1 MADRLVGIAAS
12 GSDYTTYA
20 LAIAGEA
27 DFQAGEDNIVF
38 QRLDNVRET
47 GQVDVTGFT
56 TSSSHRV
63 ILECTRDV
71 QHDGTRGSGA
81 GIVGTTDWTGQLLIG
96 ISYVTIRY
104 LTLGNNSSNSSYAC
118 LFTSASNIIFD
129 SCLIYG
135 AVNGLYLYTSPN
147 YMINCIVYGGS
158 GFAVRMSTDGCYL
171 YYNTVLNGSI
181 CYESESWGTQT
192 VKNCYGGGASGDDY
206 ATPGTFAKTTCASSD
221 GTESTTT
228 IALADCAFT
237 SYTAGSED
245 ANIGSGSDLIGAGT
259 SLSSDDVYPV
269 TVDCFGTTRASTPC
283 IGAIEYVST
292 GSSHVVGIMQAMNQF
307 NGGLH

>member
-1 MADRLVGIAAS
+1 MADRVVTIAAS
-12 GSDYTTYA
+12 GGDYTTFA
-20 LAIAGEA
+20 AAVAGED
-27 DFQAGEDNIVF
+27 DFAEGEDNIIL
-38 QRLDNVRET
+38 RRTDNARET
-47 GQVDVTGFT
+47 GEVAVAGFT

-63 ILECTRDV
+63 ILECTRGV
-71 QHDGTRGSGA
+71 QHDGTRASGA
-81 GIVGTTDWTGQLLIG
+81 GIVGTRDWGGMVGTT
-96 ISYVTIRY
+96 ISYVTFRY
-104 LTLGNNSSNSSYAC
+104 LEIGNNSENGSTG
-118 LFTSASNIIFD
+118 LFFASPANIIID

-135 AVNGLYLYTSPN
+135 AVNAALLYTAPN

-158 GFAVRMSTDGCYL
+158 GFAVRVSTDGCYL